1 MPSVARALTAD
12 SLGAWLVKAR
22 GSDPVTRAHTRT
34 GFAEVETRCV
44 RPTYRTELVRPG
56 QRVLLWVSG
65 NEADLPAG
73 IHAQGRTTGVV
84 RDGVIPVQLAPVSS
98 PLLRSEFV
106 GHPGLAAMEV
116 LRMPA
121 GSNPSYVTPE
131 QLRVLTEMCPE
142 LAPPTGSRPLAP
154 SRRRA

>member
-1 MPSVARALTAD
+1 MPSGERALTAD

-22 GSDPVTRAHTRT
+22 GSDPATQAHARA
-34 GFAEVETRCV
+34 GFADVDTRCV
-44 RPTYRTELVRPG
+44 RPTYRTELVRAG

-65 NEADLPAG
+65 NEDDLPAG
-73 IHAQGRTTGVV
+73 IHAQGRTTGAGS
-84 RDGVIPVQLAPVSS
+84 DGVIPVELTPVSP
-98 PLLRSEFV
+98 PLLRSELV
-106 GHPGLAAMEV
+106 GHPELAAMEV

-142 LAPPTGSRPLAP
+142 LAT
-154 SRRRA
+154 